1 VTKKQK
7 ILLSVGMVVIFSFFL
22 LVIFGD
28 NALLELNRVKKERN
42 ILVKKNEELARENNA
57 MYTEIERL
65 KHDPEYIE
73 NVARRELG
81 MIGKNEIIFKVEKK
95 TDSGKADEKN
105 KIAR

>member
-7 ILLSVGMVVIFSFFL
+7 ILLSLGMVVIFSFFL

-28 NALLELNRVKKERN
+28 DALIELNRVKRERN
-42 ILVKKNEELARENNA
+42 ILIKKNEELARENNS

-65 KHDPEYIE
+65 RHDPEYIE

-95 TDSGKADEKN
+95 TDSGAAGEK
-105 KIAR
+105 KIR

>member
-1 VTKKQK
+1 MTKKQK
-7 ILLSVGMVVIFSFFL
+7 ILLGIGMVVIFSFFM

-28 NALLELNRVKKERN
+28 NALLELNRVKRERN
-42 ILVKKNEELARENNA
+42 ILIKKNEELARENDS

-95 TDSGKADEKN
+95 TDFGAADK
-105 KIAR
+105 K